1 MRSIELPQVSAQWA
15 QLAIYRQR
23 YDIEDRIGTI
33 RSLERSMA
41 RREVS
46 LRGRTITLNELERQI
61 KEERRA
67 IKALESELE
76 GSRRAGA
83 LLIEEILG
91 GVRIDNGEAWSPVPV
106 RGFRAWRV
114 ADNRVRGSQSHWTSA
129 AYEATCL
136 RSVPNDDIPHSEQI
150 CGPPACGI
158 YATKTMEKF
167 PTSITGG
174 LAEGHA
180 FGVVAMTGKV
190 VEHEGGY
197 RSQRASVVALAVR
210 SARRWL
216 VTAKPDEIEAIFQD
230 PERAVAKHGHTG
242 YASPFRV
249 QHFLEHWKRKE
260 EKWISDQRLE

>member
-1 MRSIELPQVSAQWA
+1 MTSTEFPRVTALWA
-15 QLAIYRQR
+15 QLATYRQR

-41 RREVS
+41 RREMS
-46 LRGRTITLNELERQI
+46 LRGRTVRLKELEHQI

-83 LLIEEILG
+83 LLIEEILDE
-91 GVRIDNGEAWSPVPV
+91 VRIENGEAWSPVPV

-114 ADNRVRGSQSHWTSA
+114 ADNRLHGSQSPWTSA
-129 AYEATCL
+129 TYEATCL

-158 YATKTMEKF
+158 YATKTMEKY
-167 PTSITGG
+167 PTSITGA
-174 LAEGHA
+174 LAEDHA

-190 VEHEGGY
+190 VEHSGGY
-197 RSQRASVVALAVR
+197 RSECANVVALAVR
-210 SARRWL
+210 SDRRWL

-230 PERAVAKHGHTG
+230 PERAIAEHGHTG

-260 EKWISDQRLE
+260 ERWISDQRPE